1 MKTKFIKPSYYGKAF
16 NKLID
21 SKFTEEQLI
30 TINEF
35 QCWKYLFR
43 YKEKNGSEDLI
54 KCSYYLNELIK
65 LYKKQENADLPN

>member
-35 QCWKYLFR
+35 
-43 YKEKNGSEDLI
+43 
-54 KCSYYLNELIK
+54 
-65 LYKKQENADLPN
+65 